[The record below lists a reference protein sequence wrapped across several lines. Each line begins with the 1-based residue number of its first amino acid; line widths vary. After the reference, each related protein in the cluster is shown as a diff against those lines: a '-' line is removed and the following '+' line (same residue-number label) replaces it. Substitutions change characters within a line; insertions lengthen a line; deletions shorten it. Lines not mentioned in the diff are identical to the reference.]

1 MKKFYTGKGDAGITS
16 TLKTASLSKSEPVI
30 ELLGTLDEACAFL
43 TLATLH
49 FKDGVQKELV
59 CQVERDL
66 NVLMAEVAGDTKSS
80 LTVERVDWLEGRIKD
95 LGETILRTS
104 EFIHHWEHSSTALL
118 NIART
123 VLRRAERIAVVCF
136 EEKSIANPQVLRYLN
151 RLSSFIFVLQLE
163 MENPPSPG

>member
-16 TLKTASLSKSEPVI
+16 TLKTASLSKSDPVI

-43 TLATLH
+43 TLAALH
-49 FKDGVQKELV
+49 FKDGVQKELL

-95 LGETILRTS
+95 LGEAILRPS
-104 EFIHHWEHSSTALL
+104 EFIYHWEHSSTALL
-118 NIART
+118 NVART
-123 VLRRAERIAVVCF
+123 ILRRAERIAVACF
-136 EEKSIANPQVLRYLN
+136 EDNSIANPQVLRYLN
-151 RLSSFIFVLQLE
+151 RLSSFIYVLQLV
-163 MENPPSPG
+163 MENPPSSG